1 MNFKADIVF
10 IFTCFSI
17 SKAGPLRLKYQ
28 FVIHEHDH
36 TITHTE
42 TDLFSPF
49 ELPLWESFHRDHE
62 RQALKL
68 QTSWLAIVM
77 LSFEGLNR
85 LEDEKMKITII
96 CSTCDLLKTW
106 NVKP

>member
-36 TITHTE
+36 PHAHGKRLI
-42 TDLFSPF
+42 
-49 ELPLWESFHRDHE
+49 LPLRLPLSKSFHRDHE

-68 QTSWLAIVM
+68 ETLWLVM
-77 LSFEGLNR
+77 LSFKGLSR

-96 CSTCDLLKTW
+96 CNTCDLLKTW

>member
-49 ELPLWESFHRDHE
+49 ELPLSESFHRDHE

-68 QTSWLAIVM
+68 QTSWLA
-77 LSFEGLNR
+77 S
-85 LEDEKMKITII
+85 
-96 CSTCDLLKTW
+96 
-106 NVKP
+106 NVIFRRPKPASR

>member
-17 SKAGPLRLKYQ
+17 SKAGPLRFKYQ

-36 TITHTE
+36 AITHTE
-42 TDLFSPF
+42 TTYSPPSNYPASP
-49 ELPLWESFHRDHE
+49 ETFHLDHE

-68 QTSWLAIVM
+68 ETSCLVM
-77 LSFEGLNR
+77 LSFKGLNR
-85 LEDEKMKITII
+85 LEDEKMRITII
-96 CSTCDLLKTW
+96 
-106 NVKP
+106 

>member
-17 SKAGPLRLKYQ
+17 SKAGPLRFKYQ

-42 TDLFSPF
+42 TDLFSSF
-49 ELPLWESFHRDHE
+49 ELPLSESFHRDHE

-68 QTSWLAIVM
+68 ETSWLA
-77 LSFEGLNR
+77 S
-85 LEDEKMKITII
+85 
-96 CSTCDLLKTW
+96 
-106 NVKP
+106 NVIFRRPKPARR